1 MIGGNEARG
10 QVMVIG
16 ALLIAVLFVGLAIVL
31 NGAIYTENLATQEA
45 TSTSDA
51 VDFATNAEE
60 RLSLAARNAN
70 WNEDDHS
77 YQERQD
83 KVHASVERWDVRAGR
98 ESAVRGRSASIQ
110 VGGMTEGVR
119 VSQHTPGDFMP
130 ADDSL
135 DQYLLDSTIDPLG
148 LGDRTNWLIA
158 PDVHTRDLNV
168 TVRRDELK
176 GVDQSFLA
184 DMSDL
189 VNELL
194 TGSDVFWIQIDD
206 GETTWKV
213 YLFEINETGEIA
225 TVVTTDDET
234 EPDSVC
240 RVTGDWAT
248 IDFENSELR
257 GDTTVD
263 CPALSFYDELG
274 AHNMYWVG
282 GDEVHGSY
290 HFIADNSQS
299 EFRDNLRSEYDS
311 LLESAFNDL
320 LDTLSLSEF
329 VRDLLGEDGSPE
341 PFTTSA
347 VYNTSLL
354 FTYDDGDIR
363 YERDITVT
371 GG

>member
-1 MIGGNEARG
+1 MIGGNEERG

-51 VDFATNAEE
+51 VDFASNTEE
-60 RLSLAARNAN
+60 RLSLAAGNAN
-70 WNEDDHS
+70 WNEDDLS

-83 KVHASVERWDVRAGR
+83 KVHTSVEQWDARAGR
-98 ESAVRGRSASIQ
+98 ESAVRARSASIQ

-135 DQYLLDSTIDPLG
+135 DEYLLDTTIDPLG
-148 LGDRTNWLIA
+148 LGDRTNWIIA

-176 GVDQSFLA
+176 GVDQSFLENVG
-184 DMSDL
+184 DL
-189 VNELL
+189 LNELL
-194 TGSDVFWIQIDD
+194 TGSDAFWIQIDD
-206 GETTWKV
+206 GETTWRV
-213 YLFEINETGEIA
+213 YLFEINDTGEIA
-225 TVVTTDDET
+225 TVVTTDNET
-234 EPDSVC
+234 DPDSVC

-248 IDFENSELR
+248 IDFENGELR
-257 GDTTVD
+257 GDTISD
-263 CPALSFYDELG
+263 CPALSFYDDLG

-282 GDEVHGSY
+282 GDEVHGTY
-290 HFIADNSQS
+290 HFIADDSQS
-299 EFRDNLRSEYDS
+299 EFRENLESEY
-311 LLESAFNDL
+311 ESFVEGLFNDL
-320 LDTLSLSEF
+320 LDALSLSDF

-347 VYNTSLL
+347 IYNTSLS

-363 YERDITVT
+363 YERDITVS